1 MTKVIFACIHNTGPS
16 QMAAAFFNAM
26 ADPLRAIAISAG
38 TQPGERV
45 HPEVVATMREAGINL
60 SGATPS
66 RLTFELAEG
75 ATLLVTMGCGDEFPV
90 IPVALREDWPVSDT
104 RGQPVACIREI
115 RDEIKRR
122 VATLVSSEG
131 WLLNGV

>member
-26 ADPLRAIAISAG
+26 ADPRRAIAISAG

-45 HPEVVATMREAGINL
+45 HPEVVATMREVGIDV

-66 RLTFELAEG
+66 RLTFEFAEG
-75 ATLLVTMGCGDEFPV
+75 ATLLVTMDCGDEYPV
-90 IPVALREDWPVSDT
+90 MPVVLREDWPVSDP
-104 RGQPVACIREI
+104 RGQPVARIREI

-122 VATLVSSEG
+122 VATLVTSEG